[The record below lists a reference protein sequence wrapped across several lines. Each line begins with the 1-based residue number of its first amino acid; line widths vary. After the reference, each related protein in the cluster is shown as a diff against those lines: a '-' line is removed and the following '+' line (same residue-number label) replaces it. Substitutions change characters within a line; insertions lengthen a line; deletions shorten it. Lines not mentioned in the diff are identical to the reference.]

1 MDQASVLYVEARH
14 LALSKAEDVS
24 DRLVLQPVGLT
35 LERFAFEIAD
45 RLPDLRDDRAI
56 RSSTKAHRL
65 DVRTDHGPL
74 ARPVRAYGLAA
85 MDVATIHTVGPGD
98 VISER
103 GQHAVDV
110 PRVEA
115 IVEAFKECHVIVH
128 RVSPRLL
135 AALREKLYSFTY
147 ARMHQGG
154 DGCKR

>member
-1 MDQASVLYVEARH
+1 MSKRATLPSRRRKTCPTVLSFNPWVCP
-14 LALSKAEDVS
+14 SK
-24 DRLVLQPVGLT
+24 
-35 LERFAFEIAD
+35 RFAFEIAD
-45 RLPDLRDDRAI
+45 GLPDLRDDRAI
-56 RSSTKAHRL
+56 RSSTKAERL

-128 RVSPRLL
+128 RVSPQLL
-135 AALREKLYSFTY
+135 ACVA
-147 ARMHQGG
+147 
-154 DGCKR
+154 